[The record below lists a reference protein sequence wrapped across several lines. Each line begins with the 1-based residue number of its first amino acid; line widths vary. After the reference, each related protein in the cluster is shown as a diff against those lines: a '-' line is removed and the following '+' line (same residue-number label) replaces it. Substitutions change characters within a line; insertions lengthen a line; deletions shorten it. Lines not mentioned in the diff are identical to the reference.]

1 MDELK
6 IDSLDTKGLAGD
18 LYSGMGDLYDEA
30 PAEKTADAAKDIPL
44 PDLPKLDELPPLP
57 PVSAPKPAAAAD
69 TSASEI
75 APLPKLSPMDDLPPL
90 GGLADMD
97 APKPAPAPLGGPA
110 DMDAPASGS
119 RGGQFEEMG
128 GIDTSSMS
136 QTSKGGQFEEM
147 GGIDT
152 SSMSQTSKGG
162 QFEEMGGIDTSS
174 MSQTSKGGQFEEMG
188 GIGDVSA
195 AVADMGDKAMNDPNV
210 APGAPQK
217 YKRYSGADYAPQNV
231 SAYRTQENPDG
242 TPGGYNGTPRQ
253 TNMDKLY
260 EQRYAQDY
268 EKSEKG
274 RKKAEIISLVGMIY
288 YGISVFLYLI
298 TLIGGITFSGVLGLL
313 IGAAAILCFYMFRKG
328 SNKAREILGWIASLN
343 TFRGALGI
351 IFAIIG
357 GGVLASLGGS
367 IGAGAGVF
375 MVLRAIANVVFNGY
389 LAWLFFAD
397 EEIAEYCKT
406 MRDGGLG
413 SDMDNAIGRFFFGGR
428 F

>member
-30 PAEKTADAAKDIPL
+30 PAEKAADAAKDIPL

-57 PVSAPKPAAAAD
+57 PVSAPKHAAAAD

-110 DMDAPASGS
+110 DMDAPASG
-119 RGGQFEEMG
+119 
-128 GIDTSSMS
+128 
-136 QTSKGGQFEEM
+136 SKGGQFEEM